1 MRMAWVIWTDAI
13 TSAEPG
19 WTTKEDAML
28 LATAPLPI
36 MNTIGYVLHD
46 DADKIALTD
55 SVGDDEF
62 GQVTKIPKSMI
73 VEYGYLRRETNEE
86 IIDTPLS

>member
-1 MRMAWVIWTDAI
+1 MKMIWIVWTDAI
-13 TSAEPG
+13 TSSEAG

-28 LATAPLPI
+28 QAMAPLPI
-36 MNTIGYVLHD
+36 MYTIGYVLHND
-46 DADKIALTD
+46 EDQIALTD

-73 VEYGYLRRETNEE
+73 VEYGYLRREINEE
-86 IIDTPLS
+86 TIDIPII

>member
-1 MRMAWVIWTDAI
+1 MRMIWIKWTDAI

-19 WTTKEDAML
+19 WTTAEAAMEQ
-28 LATAPLPI
+28 AIAPLPV
-36 MNTIGYVLHD
+36 MHTIGYVLHD
-46 DADKIALTD
+46 DEDKIALTD

-73 VEYGYLRRETNEE
+73 VEYGYLRRDDATDFDIP
-86 IIDTPLS
+86 II